1 MFDLDKWEEIFNTIR
16 QNKLRTFLTA
26 FSVSWGIFMLI
37 LLLGAGSGL
46 LNGVKEMFKDDAINS
61 IWVRSGQTS
70 IPYKGMQP
78 GRRIQFTNEDYDNF
92 KTKVEGLEHVTARYF
107 LWGDYTVRYE
117 KKFSSFQIRGVHPSH
132 QYLENTIITSG
143 RYINDLD
150 IEQKRKVAVI
160 GSEVVT
166 SLFEPGTD
174 PNGKWIDIA
183 GILYKVVGTFK
194 DEGSER
200 EQQVII
206 IPISTTQMAYNGG
219 NRVHMLMFT
228 VGDASVEESTV
239 MGDKAKDLLIEHHK
253 FSPDD
258 ERAVHMWNNLE
269 NFQRFKDLFGGINIF
284 IWIVGM
290 GTIVA
295 GVVGVSNIML
305 IIVKDRT
312 REIGIRKALGATPGS
327 IISLIIQE
335 SVVITL
341 MSGYFGLLFG
351 VSLIELVN
359 WALDN
364 FGAEVPYFKSPEIE
378 LGTALIATA
387 ILVIAGAMAGYF
399 PARKAAKIQPIEALR
414 DE

>member
-1 MFDLDKWEEIFNTIR
+1 MFDFDKWQEIFNTISK
-16 QNKLRTFLTA
+16 NKLRTFLTA

-61 IWVRSGQTS
+61 IWIRSGQTS
-70 IPYKGMQP
+70 IPYQGMQP
-78 GRRIQFTNEDYDNF
+78 GRKIQFTNEDHDEF
-92 KTKVEGLEHVTARYF
+92 KRQIDGIEHLTARYF
-107 LWGDYTVRYE
+107 MWGNYTVRYE
-117 KKFSSFQIRGVHPSH
+117 KKFSSFQIRGCHPGH
-132 QYLENTIITSG
+132 QYLENTIMTSG

-150 IEQKRKVAVI
+150 INEKRKVAVI
-160 GSEVVT
+160 GQDVVKT
-166 SLFEPGTD
+166 LFTEGED
-174 PNGKWIDIA
+174 PIGKWIDIA
-183 GILYKVVGTFK
+183 GILYKVVGTYR

-206 IPISTTQMAYNGG
+206 LPISTTQMAYNGG
-219 NRVHMLMFT
+219 NDVHMLMFT
-228 VGDASVEESTV
+228 VGDATLDESFA
-239 MGDKAKDLLIEHHK
+239 MSEKAETILRNKHK

-258 ERAVHMWNNLE
+258 NRAIHMWNNLE

-284 IWIVGM
+284 IWIVGL

-312 REIGIRKALGATPGS
+312 REIGIRKALGATPYS

-341 MSGYFGLLFG
+341 LSGYFGLLFG
-351 VSLIELVN
+351 VSFIELVSY
-359 WALDN
+359 LLKEY
-364 FGAEVPYFKSPEIE
+364 GADIPFFKNPEIE
-378 LGTALIATA
+378 LGTVLTATA
-387 ILVIAGAMAGYF
+387 ILVIAGALAGYF
-399 PARKAAKIQPIEALR
+399 PARKAANIQPIEALR

>member
-61 IWVRSGQTS
+61 IWIRSGQTS

-78 GRRIQFTNEDYDNF
+78 GRRIQFTNEDYNNL
-92 KTKVEGLEHVTARYF
+92 KNKVEGLEHITARYF

-117 KKFSSFQIRGVHPSH
+117 KKYSSFQVRGVHPAH
-132 QYLENTIITSG
+132 LYLENTILTSG

-160 GSEVVT
+160 GQEVVN
-166 SLFEPGTD
+166 SLFENGDD
-174 PNGKWIDIA
+174 PLGKWIDIS

-206 IPISTTQMAYNGG
+206 IPISTTQMAYNGS
-219 NRVHMLMFT
+219 NRVHMMMFT
-228 VGDASVEESTV
+228 VGDASVKESMV
-239 MGDKAKDLLIEHHK
+239 MGDQAKNLLIERHK
-253 FSPDD
+253 FSPED
-258 ERAVHMWNNLE
+258 ERAIHMWNNLE

-312 REIGIRKALGATPGS
+312 REIGIRKALGATPVS

-335 SVVITL
+335 SIVITL
-341 MSGYFGLLFG
+341 ISGYFGLLFG

-359 WALDN
+359 FALDN
-364 FGAEVPYFKSPEIE
+364 FGAEVPYFKNPEIE
-378 LGTALIATA
+378 LTTALTATG
-387 ILVIAGAMAGYF
+387 ILVIAGALAGYF

>member
-1 MFDLDKWEEIFNTIR
+1 MFDLDKWQEIFNTIR

-61 IWVRSGQTS
+61 IWIRSGQTS

-78 GRRIQFTNEDYDNF
+78 GRRIQFTNEDYESLKRNVD
-92 KTKVEGLEHVTARYF
+92 GLEHITARYF
-107 LWGDYTVRYE
+107 LWGDYVVRYE
-117 KKFSSFQIRGVHPSH
+117 KKFSSFQVRGVHPDH
-132 QYLENTIITSG
+132 LHLERTILTSG

-150 IEQKRKVAVI
+150 IQEKRKVAII
-160 GSEVVT
+160 GQEVVN
-166 SLFEPGTD
+166 SLFSNSVD
-174 PNGKWIDIA
+174 PIGEWIDIA

-219 NRVHMLMFT
+219 NRVHQMMFT
-228 VGDASVEESTV
+228 VGNANVEESNI
-239 MGDKAKDLLIEHHK
+239 MSDQAKNILIEHHK
-253 FSPDD
+253 FSPEDP
-258 ERAVHMWNNLE
+258 RAVYMNNNLE

-341 MSGYFGLLFG
+341 LSGYFGLLFG

-378 LGTALIATA
+378 LGTALIATG
-387 ILVIAGAMAGYF
+387 ILVVAGAFAGYF
-399 PARKAAKIQPIEALR
+399 PARKAAKIEPIEALR

>member
-1 MFDLDKWEEIFNTIR
+1 
-16 QNKLRTFLTA
+16 
-26 FSVSWGIFMLI
+26 MLI

-61 IWVRSGQTS
+61 IWIRSGQTS

-78 GRRIQFTNEDYDNF
+78 GRRIQFTNEDYEQLKD
-92 KTKVEGLEHVTARYF
+92 KVEGVEHITARYF
-107 LWGDYTVRYE
+107 LWGDYTVRYK
-117 KKFSSFQIRGVHPSH
+117 KKFSSFSIRGVHPGH
-132 QYLENTIITSG
+132 RYLENTIMTSG
-143 RYINDLD
+143 RYINEFD
-150 IEQKRKVAVI
+150 IDQKRKVAVI
-160 GSEVVT
+160 GDEVVK
-166 SLFEPGTD
+166 SLFEKGVD
-174 PNGKWIDIA
+174 PNGKWIDVS
-183 GILYKVVGTFK
+183 GISYKVVGTFK

-200 EQQVII
+200 ESQVIL
-206 IPISTTQMAYNGG
+206 IPITTVQMAYNGA
-219 NRVHMLMFT
+219 NRVHQMMFT
-228 VGDASVEESTV
+228 VGDATVEESSV
-239 MGDKAKDLLIEHHK
+239 MFDQSKSLLQERHK
-253 FSPDD
+253 FAPND
-258 ERAVHMWNNLE
+258 ERAIHMWNNLE

-341 MSGYFGLLFG
+341 LSGYFGLLFG

-359 WALDN
+359 WALTN
-364 FGAEVPYFKSPEIE
+364 FGADVPYFKSPEIE
-378 LGTALIATA
+378 LGTALTATG
-387 ILVIAGAMAGYF
+387 ILVLAGAMAGYF

>member
-1 MFDLDKWEEIFNTIR
+1 MFDLDKWEEIFDTIR

-61 IWVRSGQTS
+61 IWIRSGQTS
-70 IPYKGMQP
+70 LPYKGMQP
-78 GRRIQFTNEDYDNF
+78 GRRIQFTNEDHNQLKD
-92 KTKVEGLEHVTARYF
+92 KVEGIEHISSRYF
-107 LWGDYTVRYE
+107 LWGDYTVRYK
-117 KKFSSFQIRGVHPSH
+117 KKFSSFQIRGVHPGH
-132 QYLENTIITSG
+132 KYLENTIMTSG
-143 RYINDLD
+143 RYINEFD
-150 IEQKRKVAVI
+150 IDQKRKVAVI
-160 GSEVVT
+160 GQEVVK
-166 SLFEPGTD
+166 SLFEEGED
-174 PNGKWIDIA
+174 PNGKWLDVS
-183 GILYKVVGTFK
+183 GISYKVVGTFK

-200 EQQVII
+200 EQQVIL
-206 IPISTTQMAYNGG
+206 IPITTTQMAYNGA
-219 NRVHMLMFT
+219 NRVHMMMFT
-228 VGDASVEESTV
+228 VGDATVKES
-239 MGDKAKDLLIEHHK
+239 GDMYDQAKDILQTRHK
-253 FSPDD
+253 FAPND
-258 ERAVHMWNNLE
+258 ERAIHMWNNLE

-341 MSGYFGLLFG
+341 LSGYFGLLFG

-359 WALDN
+359 WALAN
-364 FGAEVPYFKSPEIE
+364 FGADVPYFKSPEIE
-378 LGTALIATA
+378 LGTALTATA
-387 ILVIAGAMAGYF
+387 ILVIAGALAGYF
-399 PARKAAKIQPIEALR
+399 PARKASRIQPIEALR